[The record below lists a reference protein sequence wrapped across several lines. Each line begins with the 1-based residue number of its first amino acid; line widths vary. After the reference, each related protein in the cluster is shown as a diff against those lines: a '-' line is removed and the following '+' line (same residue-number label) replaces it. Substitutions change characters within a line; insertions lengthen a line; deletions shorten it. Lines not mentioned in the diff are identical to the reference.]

1 MISMTAPRQTVSYLI
16 GRFREVGLRPDAR
29 HGQNFLVDLNL
40 VELLAR
46 TADAG
51 PDDVILEVGTG
62 TGSLTGMLAANAAAV
77 VSVEIDEHLYQ
88 LASESL
94 IDCENVTLLH
104 QDALRNK
111 NNLHPNVLAAVK
123 EKLAE
128 APGRRLKLAANLPY
142 SIATPIISNL
152 LSTDVT
158 PVSMTVTIQKE
169 LADRITARPST
180 KDYSAL
186 SIWVQSL
193 CEAEIIRIMP
203 PTVFWPQPKVHS
215 AIVQILPR
223 KEKRRR
229 IPDLEFFHSF
239 VRAMFFHR
247 RKFLRSVILAG
258 YKQLDKPAVDEIM
271 AAMSLGPDARAEQLE
286 VEPMLALC
294 ELVRARVSP
303 LASSSTPAQT
313 NA

>member
-1 MISMTAPRQTVSYLI
+1 MSAPRQTISYLV
-16 GRFREVGLRPDAR
+16 GRFREVGLRPDSR

-40 VELLAR
+40 LELLAR
-46 TADAG
+46 TADPG
-51 PDDVILEVGTG
+51 PDDVFLEVGTG
-62 TGSLTGMLAANAAAV
+62 TGSLTGMLAASAAAV
-77 VSVEIDEHLYQ
+77 VSVEIDEHLHQ

-111 NNLHPNVLAAVK
+111 NNIHPAVMAAVK
-123 EKLAE
+123 ARLAE

-142 SIATPIISNL
+142 NIATPIISNL
-152 LSTDVT
+152 LSTDVI

-186 SIWVQSL
+186 SIWVQGL
-193 CEAEIIRIMP
+193 CDAEIVRIMP

-223 KEKRRR
+223 PDKRSR
-229 IPDLEFFHSF
+229 IPDLEFFHTF
-239 VRAMFFHR
+239 VRTMFFHR

-258 YKQLDKPAVDEIM
+258 YKQLDKPAVDAIM
-271 AAMSLGPDARAEQLE
+271 AALSLGSDARAEQLD
-286 VEPMLALC
+286 VERMLALS
-294 ELVRARVSP
+294 ELVRAQ
-303 LASSSTPAQT
+303 LPAC
-313 NA
+313 N